1 MQVAMPLPEEARAQ
15 RSLRA
20 IGTAGAVLT
29 VAIVAASALLR
40 LSTEIRAGESVSL
53 LPEAVE
59 QGARIAHR
67 LSAMAV
73 GVLAALALVVTAR
86 NRPMPPGRAVAA
98 LAIVG
103 LTLLL
108 ATIGRHT
115 PGYRVMAVTV
125 ANVAGGTLLA
135 CAFWWL
141 REQAR
146 EERSHL
152 SMSAFVALV
161 ALVSVGAVGA
171 GMSALAM
178 HGEHSLGP
186 LHLWAATLLVALV
199 AAAAWQGRSR
209 GAVAAA
215 AFLLALAEWGMGFF
229 VPATGQGRSVLLPL
243 AHAVGSCV
251 LALLLVSLVVA
262 RERAAK

>member
-1 MQVAMPLPEEARAQ
+1 MQIAMSSSDEVRAQ

-20 IGTAGAVLT
+20 IGTAGAALT

-40 LSTEIRAGESVSL
+40 LSTEIQAGEAVSR

-73 GVLAALALVVTAR
+73 GVLAAAALVVAAR
-86 NRPMPPGRAVAA
+86 YRPMPPERAAAA
-98 LAIVG
+98 LSIVG

-141 REQAR
+141 REQSR
-146 EERSHL
+146 DGRSHL

-161 ALVSVGAVGA
+161 ALVSLAAVGA

-178 HGEHSLGP
+178 HGEHALGP
-186 LHLWAATLLVALV
+186 VHLWAATLLLALV
-199 AAAAWQGRSR
+199 AAAAWHGRSR

-215 AFLLALAEWGMGFF
+215 ALLLALAEWGMGFF
-229 VPATGQGRSVLLPL
+229 VLPAAHARSVPLAL
-243 AHAVGSCV
+243 AHAVGSSV
-251 LALLLVSLVVA
+251 LALLLVSLAVA
-262 RERAAK
+262 RERSGK

>member
-1 MQVAMPLPEEARAQ
+1 MQIAMPLPEEARAQ

-40 LSTEIRAGESVSL
+40 LSTEIRAGEAVSL
-53 LPEAVE
+53 LPDAVE

-73 GVLAALALVVTAR
+73 GVLAAAALVVAAR
-86 NRPMPPGRAVAA
+86 YRPMPPERAVAA
-98 LAIVG
+98 LSIVG

-141 REQAR
+141 REQSR
-146 EERSHL
+146 DERSHL
-152 SMSAFVALV
+152 SMSAFAALV
-161 ALVSVGAVGA
+161 ALVSLAAVGA

-186 LHLWAATLLVALV
+186 VHQWAGTLLLALV
-199 AAAAWQGRSR
+199 AAAAWHGRSR
-209 GAVAAA
+209 GAIAAA
-215 AFLLALAEWGMGFF
+215 AFFLALAEWSMGFL
-229 VPATGQGRSVLLPL
+229 VPSTGEGRSVLLPL

-251 LALLLVSLVVA
+251 LALLLVSLAVA
-262 RERAAK
+262 RERSAR